1 MSINTN
7 GFITEY
13 VKAVQNK
20 EWLIKE
26 EARLNEALKI
36 PNQKI
41 RAIEEEY
48 GVKDLENKIKDVYVS
63 KRDNKHIREY
73 YYFRAIVDG
82 VYNIVKDC
90 GWQYCNE
97 ILDYA
102 QRYYGM
108 KFYAE
113 DSFDVIY
120 NEWVCEL
127 TPTTYLE
134 TEFIDLDF
142 TYLVYREFDADMY
155 IKIPIDLDIEKTLTG
170 IKNYAESYVKEV
182 TNQEKDKEYQLYL
195 KLKEKY
201 EGKNN

>member
-7 GFITEY
+7 GFLNEY
-13 VKAVQNK
+13 NK
-20 EWLIKE
+20 ELENQIWLQE
-26 EARLNEALKI
+26 EEQRLKEALKI
-36 PNQKI
+36 PNEKI
-41 RAIEEEY
+41 EAIMEAF
-48 GVKDLENKIKDVYVS
+48 GVKDLNNKLNDVLYT
-63 KRDNKHIREY
+63 KKDNKHIIEY

-82 VYNIVKDC
+82 IYNIVKDC

-97 ILDYA
+97 IINYA
-102 QRYYGM
+102 YRQYNI

-120 NEWVCEL
+120 NECICEL

-142 TYLVYREFDADMY
+142 TYLVYREYDADVC
-155 IKIPIDLDIEKTLTG
+155 IKIPIDLNIEKTLTG
-170 IKNYAESYVKEV
+170 IKNYAEVYAEEV
-182 TNQEKDKEYQLYL
+182 ANQEKDKEYQLYL

-201 EGKNN
+201 EGKE

>member
-7 GFITEY
+7 GFLIRYIEEVENQAWLETEE
-13 VKAVQNK
+13 K
-20 EWLIKE
+20 
-26 EARLNEALKI
+26 RLNEALKI
-36 PNQKI
+36 PTEKI
-41 RAIEEEY
+41 EAIMEEF
-48 GVKDLENKIKDVYVS
+48 GVKDLTNKLQDVIIS
-63 KRDNKHIREY
+63 KNDNRHIREY

-82 VYNIVKDC
+82 IYNIVKDC
-90 GWQYCNE
+90 GWQYCTE
-97 ILDYA
+97 ILNYA

-120 NEWVCEL
+120 NECICEL

-134 TEFIDLDF
+134 PEFIDLDF
-142 TYLVYREFDADMY
+142 TYLVYKDCDDDIC
-155 IKIPIDLDIEKTLTG
+155 IKIPIDLNIEKTLTG
-170 IKNYAESYVKEV
+170 IKNYAEVYVEEV

-201 EGKNN
+201 EGKE